1 MSTKPSATVTPTF
14 KTSSTTSHQA
24 TSGLRRNSTL
34 TTTTASTKSLCTV
47 TTNTSSMLAKAAVE
61 KGEASSTT
69 SSPKITNN
77 IEEGCEKTAER
88 HSPESSTHPEAVS
101 LCGLGENP
109 KSLEQIIDESV
120 SSTTKELNLDFK
132 AKNSNNSDH
141 HRDVKSGLKTKVELD
156 PFGALIKDSTFAGKE
171 HNCFFYFIVNFKT
184 HMQ

>member
-47 TTNTSSMLAKAAVE
+47 TTNTSSMLAKAAAVE

-77 IEEGCEKTAER
+77 IEEGCDQKTER
-88 HSPESSTHPEAVS
+88 NSPESSTHPEAVS
-101 LCGLGENP
+101 SCGLGENP

-141 HRDVKSGLKTKVELD
+141 SRDVKSGLKTKVELD
-156 PFGALIKDSTFAGKE
+156 PFGALIKDSTFAGKDPDL
-171 HNCFFYFIVNFKT
+171 
-184 HMQ
+184 

>member
-47 TTNTSSMLAKAAVE
+47 TTNTSSMLAKAAAVE

-77 IEEGCEKTAER
+77 IEDLEKEKER
-88 HSPESSTHPEAVS
+88 NSPESSTHPEAVS
-101 LCGLGENP
+101 SCGLGENP

-141 HRDVKSGLKTKVELD
+141 NRDVKSGLKTKVELD
-156 PFGALIKDSTFAGKE
+156 PFGALIKDSTFAGKDPDYYI
-171 HNCFFYFIVNFKT
+171 F
-184 HMQ
+184 

>member
-47 TTNTSSMLAKAAVE
+47 TTNTSSMLAKAAAVE

-77 IEEGCEKTAER
+77 IEDLEKEKER
-88 HSPESSTHPEAVS
+88 NSPESSTHPEAVS
-101 LCGLGENP
+101 SCGLGENP

-141 HRDVKSGLKTKVELD
+141 SRDVKSGLKTKVELD
-156 PFGALIKDSTFAGKE
+156 PFGALIKDSTFAGKDPD
-171 HNCFFYFIVNFKT
+171 YIFK
-184 HMQ
+184 